1 MREASWV
8 SRLKKCA
15 VGLLVGLLLIWGN
28 TDYLAARPVQEVN
41 ADQAM
46 RSVGSQSWYDKSTD
60 SFAIPSPG
68 EVSDNEIRSE
78 GWAYKPKATQATG
91 NTAPP
96 AARPGG
102 GWAGINADAIT
113 GVIMVL
119 IIILVIG
126 AFAALAYFALR
137 NYIPAPKQ
145 IVVPKKFEVDVAKV
159 EDLPFEVSKPT
170 HSNPLDEAEALMRA
184 GRLREAIIYLYGY
197 QLLALDQARKIDLQR
212 GKTNRMYV
220 RELQK
225 YTRLKE
231 ILTTTMLIF
240 EDAYF
245 GQHEIGLEQFKTAW
259 DLVDE
264 FHHLAASNEPQASP
278 ARSATGRLA
287 QA

>member
-1 MREASWV
+1 
-8 SRLKKCA
+8 
-15 VGLLVGLLLIWGN
+15 
-28 TDYLAARPVQEVN
+28 
-41 ADQAM
+41 
-46 RSVGSQSWYDKSTD
+46 
-60 SFAIPSPG
+60 
-68 EVSDNEIRSE
+68 
-78 GWAYKPKATQATG
+78 
-91 NTAPP
+91 
-96 AARPGG
+96 
-102 GWAGINADAIT
+102 
-113 GVIMVL
+113 
-119 IIILVIG
+119 
-126 AFAALAYFALR
+126 
-137 NYIPAPKQ
+137 
-145 IVVPKKFEVDVAKV
+145 

-170 HSNPLDEAEALMRA
+170 HGNPLDEAEALMQA

-245 GQHEIGLEQFKTAW
+245 GQHEIGLEKFKTAW

-264 FHHLAASNEPQASP
+264 FHHLAASSEPQASP

>member
-1 MREASWV
+1 MREVSWE
-8 SRLKKCA
+8 SRSKKYA
-15 VGLLVGLLLIWGN
+15 FSLLVGLQLIWGHS
-28 TDYLAARPVQEVN
+28 DYLAARPLQQVDAN
-41 ADQAM
+41 QAM
-46 RSVGSQSWYDKSTD
+46 RSVGSQSWYEKSTD
-60 SFAIPSPG
+60 SFAIPDPG

-91 NTAPP
+91 NTAP
-96 AARPGG
+96 AARPAGG
-102 GWAGINADAIT
+102 GWTGVNADAIT
-113 GVIMVL
+113 GFIMVL
-119 IIILVIG
+119 IIVLVIG

-145 IVVPKKFEVDVAKV
+145 AVFPKKFEVDVAKV

-170 HSNPLDEAEALMRA
+170 HGNPLDEAEALMRA

-212 GKTNRMYV
+212 GKTNRMYA

-225 YTRLKE
+225 YTRLKD
-231 ILTTTMLIF
+231 IVTTTMLIF

-278 ARSATGRLA
+278 ARSATERLA

>member
-1 MREASWV
+1 MREVSWE
-8 SRLKKCA
+8 SRSKKYA
-15 VGLLVGLLLIWGN
+15 LGLLVGLQLIWGN
-28 TDYLAARPVQEVN
+28 SDYLAARPLQEVDAN
-41 ADQAM
+41 QAM
-46 RSVGSQSWYDKSTD
+46 RSVGSQSWYEKSTD
-60 SFAIPSPG
+60 SFAIPDPG
-68 EVSDNEIRSE
+68 EVSDNKIRSE
-78 GWAYKPKATQATG
+78 GWAYKPKATRATG
-91 NTAPP
+91 NTAPATRP
-96 AARPGG
+96 AGG
-102 GWAGINADAIT
+102 GWTGVNADAIT
-113 GVIMVL
+113 GFIMVL
-119 IIILVIG
+119 IIVLVIG

-145 IVVPKKFEVDVAKV
+145 AVVPKKFEVDVAKV

-170 HSNPLDEAEALMRA
+170 HGNPLDEAEALMRA

-225 YTRLKE
+225 YTRLKD

-245 GQHEIGLEQFKTAW
+245 GQHEIGMEQFKTAW
-259 DLVDE
+259 NLVDE
-264 FHHLAASNEPQASP
+264 FHHLAARNEPQAPPS
-278 ARSATGRLA
+278 RSATGRLA